1 MKIFHALLRTQKI
14 ACLFALLLAWPPA
27 SVFGAAAPTSM
38 RILYPS
44 FAGSWGTTWIA
55 KEAGYFLDERLD
67 VELIRVGG
75 SARMV
80 AAMIGGNG
88 SARLL
93 GSGLAILLIL

>member
-14 ACLFALLLAWPPA
+14 ACLFALLLAWPA
-27 SVFGAAAPTSM
+27 GAFGAAAPTPM
-38 RILYPS
+38 RG
-44 FAGSWGTTWIA
+44 ATTWIA
-55 KEAGYFLDERLD
+55 KKAGYFLDERLD